1 MEGIRNKAA
10 WAFVAALSLMLIG
23 ALAGVVRGSPLDPTG
38 PPGSTG
44 EKGADQL
51 RLTSRTQVHH
61 AVRQNRTALVR
72 YRPIAVVAEEAQN
85 MDPGGAFRPSRCGN
99 AALRRRPDY
108 RPGAAL
114 ILAARRT
121 AGR

>member
-44 EKGADQL
+44 KNVITSLPFTISQPGSYVLNVVDLLFYKGKVPTTCA
-51 RLTSRTQVHH
+51 
-61 AVRQNRTALVR
+61 
-72 YRPIAVVAEEAQN
+72 
-85 MDPGGAFRPSRCGN
+85 
-99 AALRRRPDY
+99 
-108 RPGAAL
+108 
-114 ILAARRT
+114 
-121 AGR
+121 